1 MTGGQPNPGLPV
13 DGMGDLAPEISIEA
27 IAKAS
32 GCEFVETI
40 NPMNLKKTIDTYKR
54 AIEYD
59 GVSVII
65 AKHPCTLIKGIK
77 HGRPM
82 EIKYDKCNDCKE
94 CIDIL
99 ACPAISVVDGKA
111 KIDDLLCNGC
121 TVCVQ
126 MCKEKAIG
134 VKKEN

>member
-1 MTGGQPNPGLPV
+1 MTGGQPNPSIPV
-13 DGMGDLAPEISIEA
+13 DGMGNPAPEISIEK

-40 NPMNLKKTIDTYKR
+40 NPMNLNKTIDTYKR
-54 AIEYD
+54 ALEHD

-65 AKHPCTLIKGIK
+65 AKYPCTLIKGIK

-82 EIKYDKCNDCKE
+82 AIKYDKCTDCKD
-94 CIDIL
+94 CINIL
-99 ACPAISVVDGKA
+99 ACPAISIVNEKVV
-111 KIDDLLCNGC
+111 IDPLVCKGC

-126 MCKEKAIG
+126 MCVEKAIG
-134 VKKEN
+134 VKKD